1 MAGMYNDA
9 TPNYKQT
16 EDNMSDELL
25 RIEHVTK
32 RYGKNVANRDISF
45 TVNAG
50 ETAVLL
56 GPNGAGKSTIIK
68 CIAGLLRFKGD
79 IFIGG
84 EPNKSLNA
92 KRRLGYIPE
101 MPAVY
106 DLLTVSEHLEFIR
119 RAWRM
124 EDDGYGDA
132 LLERL
137 ELADKREKLG
147 RELSKGMQQK
157 LSIACAM
164 VHRPDVLIFDEPL
177 VGLDPHAIKEL
188 KSIFR
193 ELRADGRA
201 VLISTHMI
209 DSVEDYWDVAHIMM
223 NGEFAATRRAS
234 ETEGRDLEE
243 LFFAITEGGEKA

>member
-1 MAGMYNDA
+1 
-9 TPNYKQT
+9 
-16 EDNMSDELL
+16 MSKDLL
-25 RIEHVTK
+25 RVEHVTK
-32 RYGKNVANRDISF
+32 RYGKTVANRDISF
-45 TVNAG
+45 SVEAG
-50 ETAVLL
+50 QTAVLL
-56 GPNGAGKSTIIK
+56 GPNGAGKSPIIK
-68 CIAGLLRFKGD
+68 CIAGLLRFSGD
-79 IFIGG
+79 ISIGG
-84 EPNKSLNA
+84 EPNKTLPA
-92 KRRLGYIPE
+92 KRKLGYIPE

-106 DLLTVSEHLEFIR
+106 ELLTVAEHLEFVR

-124 EDDGYGDA
+124 EDDGYGEE
-132 LLERL
+132 LLKRL
-137 ELADKREKLG
+137 ELDDKKDKLG

-164 VHRPDVLIFDEPL
+164 VHRPEVLIFDEPL

-234 ETEGRDLEE
+234 ETEGRDLED
-243 LFFAITEGGEKA
+243 LFFAITEGGEQA